1 MLTAVVVLQV
11 TFIVLLIVGFE
22 VLARRVLEVERKM
35 RLLIE
40 TWRRSERI

>member
-1 MLTAVVVLQV
+1 MLTAVVVLQA